1 MTQVPYQI
9 ISNGDTATV
18 TAFYPEV
25 GPKVAN
31 NDHPAY
37 ADIKAGLEAGDD
49 VLDLFDAS
57 VAAARYFKKVSDR
70 VSVSNGHVYFDG
82 DEIDSTLSR
91 QIVRLL
97 DEGTEDWNP
106 LVLFM
111 EKVQQNPTEHSRSQ
125 LFDWLRDR
133 DFTITPDG
141 DFVAYKGVTSDAQGN
156 LVSCHTGPGIVNGEA
171 VNGHV
176 PNPIGGIIE
185 IARSYVNH
193 DPSQGCSTG
202 LHVGTYAYAKG
213 YARSAL
219 LEVHVNP
226 RDVVS
231 VPTDCDAQKVR
242 VSRYKVVKAEAVE
255 YDTAFLP
262 SYDPDDVSDEPDCGG
277 CGDNADVEDGY
288 CTFCG
293 IYI

>member
-1 MTQVPYQI
+1 MTPVPYQI

-18 TAFYPEV
+18 TAFYPDA

-31 NDHPAY
+31 QDHPAFD
-37 ADIKAGLEAGDD
+37 AIRAGLEAGED
-49 VLDLFDAS
+49 VLDLFDPSA
-57 VAAARYFKKVSDR
+57 VAAIYFEKVSDR
-70 VSVSNGHVYFDG
+70 VSVANGHVYFDG
-82 DEIDSTLSR
+82 DEIDTTLSR

-97 DEGTEDWNP
+97 DEGTEDWTP

-111 EKVQQNPTEHSRSQ
+111 EKVQQNPNDHSRTQ

-133 DFTITPDG
+133 DFTITPTG

-156 LVSCHTGPGIVNGEA
+156 LVSVHPGPGIVNGVA
-171 VNGHV
+171 VNGQV
-176 PNPIGGIIE
+176 PNPIGGVIE

-202 LHVGTYAYAKG
+202 LHVGTYGYAKG
-213 YARSAL
+213 YAHSAL

-242 VSRYKVVKAEAVE
+242 VSRYRVVKAEAVE
-255 YDTAFLP
+255 YDTAFL
-262 SYDPDDVSDEPDCGG
+262 
-277 CGDNADVEDGY
+277 AA
-288 CTFCG
+288 
-293 IYI
+293 